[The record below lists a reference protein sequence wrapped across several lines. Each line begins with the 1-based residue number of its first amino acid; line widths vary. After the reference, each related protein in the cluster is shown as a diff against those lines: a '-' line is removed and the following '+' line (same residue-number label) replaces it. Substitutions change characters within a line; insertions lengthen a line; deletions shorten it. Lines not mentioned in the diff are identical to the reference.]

1 MKNWFEGTLT
11 RRLLSLAL
19 SIVMVLSLLPAGALA
34 EEGENTS
41 PSCTCEVACAEGAVN
56 TDCQECAEDMSLCTS
71 AQQQEPE
78 QQEPAQEPE
87 KEPELEP
94 EKEPE
99 PENLLPAGDTVLT
112 SWAWVDPDEWL
123 DETGSFAMPGVT
135 EDCPAFFED
144 VVEYLPTQITALI
157 DGVEVT
163 LDLGVWECDD
173 YPMETGTS
181 QGEFVFTAT
190 LPEGY
195 VLADGS
201 NTLPLPVTVAPM
213 DLSDWED
220 VSGYNS
226 GGNGT
231 NESWDDVDFDGVRNW
246 NYDTSA
252 FQTGSSNTKMYY
264 CKITKQYTGDVEWTK
279 YDHLTFTV

>member
-1 MKNWFEGTLT
+1 MSDSNLRKRKPPKNPGKGTIHMKNWFKRKST
-11 RRLLSLAL
+11 RRILSFAL
-19 SIVMVLSLLPAGALA
+19 SIVMVLTLLPMPSVAA
-34 EEGENTS
+34 ESTVEPDAPVES
-41 PSCTCEVACAEGAVN
+41 QPAEKTEKVI
-56 TDCQECAEDMSLCTS
+56 TD
-71 AQQQEPE
+71 
-78 QQEPAQEPE
+78 
-87 KEPELEP
+87 
-94 EKEPE
+94 
-99 PENLLPAGDTVLT
+99 
-112 SWAWVDPDEWL
+112 WAWVDPDEWL

-135 EDCPAFFED
+135 EDCPAYFED